1 MTWFRLP
8 TVVILAVLVLL
19 PIGLVVYQSFLD
31 EPFFSAVAR
40 FSLSSYEFILGEP
53 DFARA
58 FVTTLALAA
67 GMTAIAVPFGGV
79 LAFLVVR
86 TDLPGKSLIEP
97 ALLVPIVLSPIVIA
111 FGYVVAIGPVGFAS
125 LALKKLIGFVPWNLY
140 SFASLVIIAGLT
152 HVPHVYLFSSASL
165 RKLNLELEE
174 QARVMGAPPWRVAL
188 TVSLPLAWPALVY
201 SGVLIFFLG
210 FELFGL
216 PLIIGDPANVLVLT
230 TYLFKLTN
238 ILGTPSYQ
246 LMAVVVVAIALVTL
260 PLVYL
265 QRYLLRMAERYV
277 TMGGRG
283 VQSRPLRLG
292 PWRWAALAA
301 IVLWLLVAIGLP
313 LSGVL
318 LRAFVSRWGEGIN
331 PFETLTLQ
339 NFVDLA
345 EHPSL
350 IDGIINTFLLATVG
364 AAAAVAVYASI
375 ALATHRWKSR
385 FVAMVDYL
393 VLLPRSLPGLVAGLA
408 FLWVFLFVPYL
419 GVLRSSLV
427 GLWLAYSVVWLAFG
441 LRIISATLS
450 QIAPELEQAARVT
463 GASPG
468 RALRDVTLPLIRFGL
483 VGCWLLCFMIFVREY
498 STGVYLQGP
507 GTEVLGPLIVSL
519 FGGGSL
525 ELVAALSVVNVGLVA
540 AGLALALRI
549 GVRI

>member
-1 MTWFRLP
+1 MLWLRLP
-8 TVVILAVLVLL
+8 TVVILPVLVLL
-19 PIGLVVYQSFLD
+19 PVGVVVYQSFLD
-31 EPFFSAVAR
+31 EPFFAPAAR
-40 FSLSSYEFILGEP
+40 LTLSSYEFILAEP
-53 DFARA
+53 EFARA
-58 FVTTLALAA
+58 FLTSLALAA
-67 GMTAIAVPFGGV
+67 GMTAIAVPFGGI

-86 TDLPGKSLIEP
+86 TDLPGKSWIEP
-97 ALLVPIVLSPIVIA
+97 ALLVPVVLSPIVIA
-111 FGYVVAIGPVGFAS
+111 FGYVISIGPVGFAS
-125 LALKKLIGFVPWNLY
+125 LGVKQLIGFVPWNLY
-140 SFASLVIIAGLT
+140 SLGSLIVIAGLT
-152 HVPHVYLFSSASL
+152 HVPHVYLFSSSSL

-188 TVSLPLAWPALVY
+188 TVSLPLIWPALVY

-277 TMGGRG
+277 TMGGKG

-292 PWRWAALAA
+292 PWRWVALAC
-301 IVLWLLVAIGLP
+301 IVLWLLAVIGLP

-339 NFVDLA
+339 NFFDLA
-345 EHPSL
+345 EHPNL
-350 IDGIINTFLLATVG
+350 IGSIVNTCLLATVG
-364 AAAAVAVYASI
+364 AAASVAVYAVI
-375 ALATHRWKSR
+375 ALAAHRWHSR

-427 GLWLAYSVVWLAFG
+427 GLWLAYSTVWLAFG
-441 LRIISATLS
+441 LRLISASLS
-450 QIAPELEQAARVT
+450 QISPELEEAARVT
-463 GASPG
+463 GARPG

-483 VGCWLLCFMIFVREY
+483 VSSWLLCFMIFVREY

-519 FGGGSL
+519 IGGGSL
-525 ELVAALSVVNVGLVA
+525 ELVAALSMVNVVLVA
-540 AGLALALRI
+540 AGLALALRL

>member
-1 MTWFRLP
+1 MTWLRLP
-8 TVVILAVLVLL
+8 TVALLVILVLL
-19 PIGLVVYQSFLD
+19 PVGIVVYQSFLD
-31 EPFFSAVAR
+31 EPFFSAAAR
-40 FSLSSYEFILGEP
+40 FSLSSYQFILGEP
-53 DFARA
+53 DFVRA
-58 FVTTLALAA
+58 FVTTLVLAA
-67 GMTAIAVPFGGV
+67 GMTAIAVPLGGA

-86 TDLPGKSLIEP
+86 TDLPGKSLVEP

-125 LALKKLIGFVPWNLY
+125 LAVKDLIGFVPWNLY
-140 SFASLVIIAGLT
+140 SFASLVVIAGLT
-152 HVPHVYLFSSASL
+152 HVPHVYLFSSATL

-174 QARVMGAPPWRVAL
+174 QARVTGAAPWRVAL
-188 TVSLPLAWPALVY
+188 TVSLPLAWPPLVY

-216 PLIIGDPANVLVLT
+216 PLVIGDPANVLVLT

-265 QRYLLRMAERYV
+265 QRYLLRMTERYV
-277 TMGGRG
+277 TVAGRG
-283 VQSRPLRLG
+283 AQRGPLRLG
-292 PWRWAALAA
+292 PWRWVALAA
-301 IVLWLLVAIGLP
+301 IAFWLLIAIGLP

-318 LRAFVSRWGEGIN
+318 LRAFASRWGEGIN
-331 PFETLTLQ
+331 PFTTLTLQ

-345 EHPSL
+345 GHPTL
-350 IDGIINTFLLATVG
+350 IGGIINTFLLATVG
-364 AAAAVAVYASI
+364 AAASVALYALI
-375 ALATHRWKSR
+375 ALAAHRWRSPL
-385 FVAMVDYL
+385 VALIDYL

-441 LRIISATLS
+441 LRIISGTLS

-463 GASPG
+463 GAPPG

-483 VGCWLLCFMIFVREY
+483 VSSWLLCFMIFVREY